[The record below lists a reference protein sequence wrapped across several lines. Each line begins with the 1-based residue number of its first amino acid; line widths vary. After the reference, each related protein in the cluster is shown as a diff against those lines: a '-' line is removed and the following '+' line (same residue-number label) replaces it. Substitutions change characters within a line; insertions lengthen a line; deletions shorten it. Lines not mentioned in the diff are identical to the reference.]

1 MFSGPLKLQPSGD
14 SAGEL
19 FCSKQTSLQQDDVV
33 AALLEAHASAL
44 CLLQS
49 KSHCIVSIVGEVT
62 SQSICNIWCN
72 TIMVVLV
79 DWQKKRSSAI
89 AVLSGKRSLKGIW
102 RWLTSKHW
110 SEKAS
115 ERRRPM
121 WRLSA
126 FRYAHS
132 YTFHIMSR
140 PSAVLFYTIH
150 KCILH
155 SCFRQ
160 DIEIW
165 FIE

>member
-1 MFSGPLKLQPSGD
+1 MTVESSFALNKLPLSPQHDG
-14 SAGEL
+14 
-19 FCSKQTSLQQDDVV
+19 VV

-72 TIMVVLV
+72 TIMVLV
-79 DWQKKRSSAI
+79 KWLRKRSSAI
-89 AVLSGKRSLKGIW
+89 AILSNKRSLGIW

-115 ERRRPM
+115 ERRQPM